1 LAFKSLPAIGEVFSK
16 RICKYRN
23 ILGGFNSISQLMEVY
38 GMDSIRFESIRPFLE
53 INTS

>member
-1 LAFKSLPAIGEVFSK
+1 LAFKSLPAIVEVFSK

-23 ILGGFNSISQLMEVY
+23 IIGGFNSISQLMEVY
-38 GMDSIRFESIRPFLE
+38 GIDSIRFESIRPFLE